1 MLNLIKS
8 FVMTFVS
15 VVVTLISFI
24 RLPLVVG
31 VVVGVSIMS
40 FAKKAEAALPPVME
54 DCGVA
59 LSCTYPSAVSLWEAM
74 SFSQNMAVILWVIGM
89 VIVAILI
96 IKDKKARAVRKSAFQ
111 VELDA
116 AIKAHRTR

>member
-31 VVVGVSIMS
+31 SIIGTTIMA
-40 FAKKAEAALPPVME
+40 FAGEA
-54 DCGVA
+54 
-59 LSCTYPSAVSLWEAM
+59 SAATQPTFVSL
-74 SFSQNMAVILWVIGM
+74 SFSETFAIGVIALALIG
-89 VIVAILI
+89 AIILFV
-96 IKDKKARAVRKSAFQ
+96 KESN
-111 VELDA
+111 
-116 AIKAHRTR
+116 

>member
-31 VVVGVSIMS
+31 TIVGVTIMA
-40 FAKKAEAALPPVME
+40 FAGEA
-54 DCGVA
+54 
-59 LSCTYPSAVSLWEAM
+59 SAATQPTFVSL
-74 SFSQNMAVILWVIGM
+74 SFSETFAIGVIALALVG
-89 VIVAILI
+89 AIILFV
-96 IKDKKARAVRKSAFQ
+96 KESN
-111 VELDA
+111 
-116 AIKAHRTR
+116 

>member
-31 VVVGVSIMS
+31 TIVGVTIMA
-40 FAKKAEAALPPVME
+40 FAGEA
-54 DCGVA
+54 
-59 LSCTYPSAVSLWEAM
+59 SAATQPTFVSL
-74 SFSQNMAVILWVIGM
+74 SFSETFAVVLIALALVGAIILFV
-89 VIVAILI
+89 
-96 IKDKKARAVRKSAFQ
+96 KESN
-111 VELDA
+111 
-116 AIKAHRTR
+116 

>member
-31 VVVGVSIMS
+31 TIVGVTIMA
-40 FAKKAEAALPPVME
+40 FAGEA
-54 DCGVA
+54 
-59 LSCTYPSAVSLWEAM
+59 SAATQPTFVSL
-74 SFSQNMAVILWVIGM
+74 SFSETFAVVTIALALMGAIILF
-89 VIVAILI
+89 
-96 IKDKKARAVRKSAFQ
+96 IKESN
-111 VELDA
+111 
-116 AIKAHRTR
+116 

>member
-31 VVVGVSIMS
+31 TIVGVTIMA
-40 FAKKAEAALPPVME
+40 FAGEA
-54 DCGVA
+54 
-59 LSCTYPSAVSLWEAM
+59 SAATSQPTFISL
-74 SFSQNMAVILWVIGM
+74 SFSETFAVVLIALALMGAIILFV
-89 VIVAILI
+89 
-96 IKDKKARAVRKSAFQ
+96 KESN
-111 VELDA
+111 
-116 AIKAHRTR
+116 